1 MTLKELREKISNAK
15 DPGWFSKLEEEIKY
29 LKLNQSVKLTGFVN
43 IYRYVENQI
52 LNWDKLFESLPKELL
67 TSKQHYKR
75 IKSALET
82 FLEQHIDRDERGL
95 TAQWKNVRSA
105 LINPSHEILPSDSSE
120 VKFLSELSSL
130 DSNIMN
136 GAFNFFTGTYSIHN
150 KENFLG
156 FLYAY
161 EFSEKDK
168 SHIAKR
174 IKSERSSIAKL
185 KNQVEDS
192 LSQVETDIINHLKST
207 KEKYEEYV
215 KIIDSLK
222 DSKEKLFNKW
232 YKDSTESFEK
242 FDESKKSK
250 ISELEKTYGEKL
262 KLEKPAK
269 FWSSRADKLR
279 KQGNISMVLLFLSI
293 IAACIPLYFI
303 LWLTPEGM
311 TESFSKDSLSAIR
324 WSVIFVAFISFL
336 VFGIRLLNKI
346 VFSSFHLARDAEERE
361 QLTLVYLALVK
372 DAKISEEEKKL
383 IMQSLF
389 SRADTGLLKEDSSPT
404 MPNDFINKIMSK

>member
-1 MTLKELREKISNAK
+1 
-15 DPGWFSKLEEEIKY
+15 
-29 LKLNQSVKLTGFVN
+29 
-43 IYRYVENQI
+43 
-52 LNWDKLFESLPKELL
+52 
-67 TSKQHYKR
+67 
-75 IKSALET
+75 
-82 FLEQHIDRDERGL
+82 
-95 TAQWKNVRSA
+95 
-105 LINPSHEILPSDSSE
+105 
-120 VKFLSELSSL
+120 
-130 DSNIMN
+130 
-136 GAFNFFTGTYSIHN
+136 
-150 KENFLG
+150 
-156 FLYAY
+156 
-161 EFSEKDK
+161 
-168 SHIAKR
+168 
-174 IKSERSSIAKL
+174 
-185 KNQVEDS
+185 
-192 LSQVETDIINHLKST
+192 NHLKST

-324 WSVIFVAFISFL
+324 WSVIFVAFIS
-336 VFGIRLLNKI
+336 
-346 VFSSFHLARDAEERE
+346 
-361 QLTLVYLALVK
+361 
-372 DAKISEEEKKL
+372 
-383 IMQSLF
+383 
-389 SRADTGLLKEDSSPT
+389 
-404 MPNDFINKIMSK
+404 